1 MIMKKILFISAILLI
16 ASNSLFSQN
25 IGIIVGGSNAKMLVS
40 GDGVET
46 SINDSINSKLSF
58 RGGFAFEG
66 VLIPKKFYLQLGLL
80 TQGKGMLSPDG
91 KEGASINYG
100 QLELDLKYKFHFDS
114 DDVYYLY
121 LSVGGYIGG
130 AYNGSEWTG
139 SDVKKIEFGSDPKFF
154 YRPVD
159 VGMNFGAGIGLGQ
172 FQISYTYGM
181 GLKNISTIEVDNF
194 ALTNS
199 VHSITLGFYFTTN

>member
-1 MIMKKILFISAILLI
+1 MKKILFISAILFI
-16 ASNSLFSQN
+16 ASSSLFSQN

-40 GDGVET
+40 GDGTET
-46 SINDSINSKLSF
+46 SINSNLSF

-66 VLIPKKFYLQLGLL
+66 ILIPKKFYLQFGLY

-91 KEGASINYG
+91 KEGTSINYG

-114 DDVYYLY
+114 DEVYYLY

-130 AYNGSEWTG
+130 AYSGSKWVG
-139 SDVKKIEFGSDPKFF
+139 SDVENIEFGSDPKFL

-159 VGMNFGAGIGLGQ
+159 VGMNFGTGIGLGQ

-181 GLKNISTIEVDNF
+181 GLKNISTKETDNY

-199 VHSITLGFYFTTN
+199 VHSITVGFYFTTN